1 MHTEQKSM
9 VARVMAARDNRQT
22 SPVHTNSK
30 VQGEVQ
36 KENGCQYRAE
46 YDQRSEFLNIHIEQS
61 YYLYKP
67 KLHGK

>member
-9 VARVMAARDNRQT
+9 VARVMAVRDNRQT

-36 KENGCQYRAE
+36 KENG
-46 YDQRSEFLNIHIEQS
+46 FVNIVQNMTKGLS
-61 YYLYKP
+61 F
-67 KLHGK
+67 